1 MEKRNTGGYDD
12 YKNSG
17 WYNRDSLD
25 ALNRQLEQYP
35 TDYDAL
41 KQQAEAEYAPTYA
54 MQRDALDAR
63 LAEQTLAAQNQQA
76 ALSRTYERQR
86 QAMNA
91 RYDQSAAR
99 LNNVLT
105 ARGLGRSS
113 LVATQGAYLE
123 GQRGAALNDIDR
135 AEADDIA
142 AINSRIAL
150 LADETARSR
159 QTMAAT
165 YAQQLD
171 NRINQLRSANQTAA
185 VSLQL
190 QIAALQQQGYEAYHN
205 WLMKERAQALDEAEF
220 RQKYGLDE
228 GGRQSSGSGGSGKGK
243 SAAASAKKTTASTSL
258 GKGAVTG
265 LRTAL
270 SSLAGAVKSAI
281 TGAAK
286 TSSRIGAAA
295 ASGAAGSLLARLKKK
310 T

>member
-41 KQQAEAEYAPTYA
+41 RQQAEAEYAPTYA

-135 AEADDIA
+135 AEADEIA

-159 QTMAAT
+159 QTMAAA

-171 NRINQLRSANQTAA
+171 NRINQLRSANQTDA
-185 VSLQL
+185 VGLQL
-190 QIAALQQQGYEAYHN
+190 QIAAL
-205 WLMKERAQALDEAEF
+205 
-220 RQKYGLDE
+220 
-228 GGRQSSGSGGSGKGK
+228 
-243 SAAASAKKTTASTSL
+243 
-258 GKGAVTG
+258 
-265 LRTAL
+265 
-270 SSLAGAVKSAI
+270 
-281 TGAAK
+281 
-286 TSSRIGAAA
+286 
-295 ASGAAGSLLARLKKK
+295 
-310 T
+310 

>member
-41 KQQAEAEYAPTYA
+41 RQQAEAEYAPTYA

-190 QIAALQQQGYEAYHN
+190 QIAALQQQGYEAYQN
-205 WLMKERAQALDEAEF
+205 WLLMDRAQTLDEEEF
-220 RQKYGLDE
+220 AQRYGLNRAST
-228 GGRQSSGSGGSGKGK
+228 GGGAPRASTGAERNAQTGETAAQADAAETAPKNTIGSLIQSAASRLRSTIAALAGRASISGGATSGTNRITNVK
-243 SAAASAKKTTASTSL
+243 
-258 GKGAVTG
+258 
-265 LRTAL
+265 
-270 SSLAGAVKSAI
+270 VKS
-281 TGAAK
+281 
-286 TSSRIGAAA
+286 
-295 ASGAAGSLLARLKKK
+295 L
-310 T
+310 